1 MPVLIYG
8 KDSCPYTADARE
20 HYGSRGDVQYI
31 NVKKDAAALGL
42 RLGVFPLRDEAGLVA
57 RAGAVAFV
65 VAAAAGCE
73 ESGPE
78 RGSAR
83 CGDEATPVEPA

>member
-31 NVKKDAAALGL
+31 NVKKDAAALGRML
-42 RLGVFPLRDEAGLVA
+42 ELTGGQRRV
-57 RAGAVAFV
+57 
-65 VAAAAGCE
+65 
-73 ESGPE
+73 
-78 RGSAR
+78 
-83 CGDEATPVEPA
+83 PVIVEDGTVTIGFGGT